1 MSKGA
6 IGLWSAASEQQQPM
20 LQGIEKADSWD
31 TDGHKWFN
39 MPYDSGIVIVRDS
52 ALLAEAMGG
61 NSMGAYLLD
70 AMAKPDRNA
79 INFGVGAS
87 RRARG
92 VPIYATMKALGRQ
105 GIVNHLDTC
114 CTLARRMA
122 DRLRCV
128 EGITILNDVV
138 SNRFSAQFGQGDDE
152 FRNMLTARVVH
163 CLQQDGFC
171 YPSTSGYKGL
181 KTMLISVLSCHTTMA
196 DIDAS
201 AEKIVAT
208 YRLELNKLQP
218 PKAP

>member
-1 MSKGA
+1 
-6 IGLWSAASEQQQPM
+6 M
-20 LQGIEKADSWD
+20 LQGLERADSWD

-39 MPYDSGIVIVRDS
+39 MPYDSGIVIVRDA

-61 NSMGAYLLD
+61 NSMGAYLTD
-70 AMAKPDRNA
+70 AIAKPDRNA
-79 INFGVGAS
+79 INFGIGAS

-92 VPIYATMKALGRQ
+92 VPIYAAIKTLGKQ
-105 GIVNHLDTC
+105 GIEKHLDAC
-114 CTLARRMA
+114 CALARRMA
-122 DRLRCV
+122 DQLRQV
-128 EGITILNDVV
+128 EGISILNEVV

-152 FRNMLTARVVH
+152 FRNTLTARVVH

-181 KTMLISVLSCHTTMA
+181 KTMLISVLSCHTTIA

-208 YRLELNKLQP
+208 YRVEAAKLQ
-218 PKAP
+218 APDTAS